1 LKAGLLDAEMSE
13 PTGDDEGVVISG
25 YVAYYE
31 PLRPA
36 ADYMRDAETHESSA
50 AIASGREKER
60 LLRAAAEHYV
70 NAFLVDRVGHRA
82 AFGKAHRLG
91 RQILREFG
99 CPYTLREDGQAWVL
113 KCGVRALHSRL
124 GLSPG
129 GPTLG
134 QCSICGAADFG
145 CDHLNGEVYNGQ
157 RCFRLITRW
166 DVREVSLVTKPY
178 DPRCY
183 RLDDVVSVRAAER
196 ARGRPL
202 LPNEAP
208 ACEHCATCRGIPSND
223 DLSPEEWEMALSTA
237 DTTAD

>member
-1 LKAGLLDAEMSE
+1 MSE
-13 PTGDDEGVVISG
+13 APADDEGVVVSG

-36 ADYMRDAETHESSA
+36 AGYVREGARLEANGLTA
-50 AIASGREKER
+50 PNCREKER
-60 LLRAAAEHYV
+60 LLRAAAEQYV

-82 AFGKAHRLG
+82 AFSEAHRLG
-91 RQILREFG
+91 RQILGEFG
-99 CPYTLREDGQAWVL
+99 CPYMLREDEQSWVL

-129 GPTLG
+129 GPTVG
-134 QCSICGAADFG
+134 QCSICGAADFE
-145 CDHLNGEVYNGQ
+145 CDHLNGEIYGGQ

-166 DVREVSLVTKPY
+166 DVREVSLVTRPY

-183 RLDDVVSVRAAER
+183 RLDDVVSARAAER

-208 ACEHCATCRGIPSND
+208 ACDHCATCRGIPTED
-223 DLSPEEWEMALSTA
+223 DLSPEKWEMSLSSAEPTL
-237 DTTAD
+237 D